1 MVINRKLNTF
11 ILFLLVLLPC
21 VSWAQD
27 DAFSLLGG
35 RQQRHTSSINRKALV
50 RRHNPTT
57 HHVGRQ
63 QFLMGESNL
72 FFHVD
77 ATALQTFVAD
87 PQLPLNIG
95 LNLPDT
101 TRLSRLDMS
110 LDRWNGKAESRFHYA
125 GQYYHVET
133 VCSPIYK
140 YEDQM
145 VRPTYSTRITSDTVF
160 EVVLTP
166 APYMERASKDVDQTA
181 MTVTSLKHHA
191 AVRLLNLSGDGNV
204 FQWIAFTW
212 RGNASLRKRGNRIVL
227 RCKGDQVTIEGMKKK
242 NYSLDITMYKVPSMP
257 SDYFF
262 NQKNIVPFT
271 DFALR
276 TSTGWNNFWTE
287 TGIADFSAVDS
298 PEAFEMERKL
308 VESLYDVAARTPAD
322 WWQQTP
328 LTLYGFAKQVVP
340 DMRRIIKADAEQLW
354 RRPELIATALLT
366 LRAYT
371 LPEVAKRFSLTSEEV
386 AQLKTTV
393 LNAFC
398 LHVAKAA
405 DLLASGTTTAPDCLD
420 RDALL
425 AVAKWWQEETDRVN
439 ETQRVAPNPS
449 RGEGGLDTLP
459 ADSVSLSVQS
469 LSVDVA
475 PSSMQ
480 SLPTDSVLSSR
491 LFKLPSPW
499 EATGVF
505 RAATGVATAPLRG
518 ANPSFAMGEQGV
530 GISIDYLLYIA
541 GRCWPDTWKV
551 STEYLLPLP

>member
-1 MVINRKLNTF
+1 MVINRKLNAF
-11 ILFLLVLLPC
+11 ILLLLVLLPC

-63 QFLMGESNL
+63 QFLMGGNL

-101 TRLSRLDMS
+101 TRLSRLEMS

-140 YEDQM
+140 YYDQM

-166 APYMERASKDVDQTA
+166 APYMERASKDVDKTA

-287 TGIADFSAVDS
+287 TGIADFSAVGS
-298 PEAFEMERKL
+298 PEALQMERKL
-308 VESLYDVAARTPAD
+308 VEALYDIAARTPAD
-322 WWQQTP
+322 WWQQAP

-405 DLLASGTTTAPDCLD
+405 DLLASGATTAPDCLD

-439 ETQRVAPNPS
+439 ETQRVAPNLPS
-449 RGEGGLDTLP
+449 VANGGFAPLGGAAATSVAALKTPVARGEGSLDTLP

-469 LSVDVA
+469 LPADSIL
-475 PSSMQ
+475 PSK
-480 SLPTDSVLSSR
+480 
-491 LFKLPSPW
+491 LFKLPSP
-499 EATGVF
+499 
-505 RAATGVATAPLRG
+505 L
-518 ANPSFAMGEQGV
+518 GV
-530 GISIDYLLYIA
+530 GSSIDYLLSIA

>member
-1 MVINRKLNTF
+1 MVINRKLNTL
-11 ILFLLVLLPC
+11 ILLLLMLLPC

-63 QFLMGESNL
+63 QFLMGGNL

-87 PQLPLNIG
+87 PLLPLNIG

-101 TRLSRLDMS
+101 TRLSRLEMS

-140 YEDQM
+140 YYDQM

-227 RCKGDQVTIEGMKKK
+227 RCKGDQVTIEGQKKK

-287 TGIADFSAVDS
+287 TGIADFSAVGS
-298 PEAFEMERKL
+298 PEALQMERKL
-308 VESLYDVAARTPAD
+308 VEALYDIAARTPAD
-322 WWQQTP
+322 WWQQAP

-405 DLLASGTTTAPDCLD
+405 DLLASGETTAPDCLD

-439 ETQRVAPNPS
+439 ETQRPTPNLPSVANGGFAPLGGAAATSVAALKTPVAQ
-449 RGEGGLDTLP
+449 REGSLDTLP

-469 LSVDVA
+469 LPADSIL
-475 PSSMQ
+475 PSK
-480 SLPTDSVLSSR
+480 
-491 LFKLPSPW
+491 LFNLPSP
-499 EATGVF
+499 
-505 RAATGVATAPLRG
+505 L
-518 ANPSFAMGEQGV
+518 GV
-530 GISIDYLLYIA
+530 GSSIDYLLSIA

>member
-1 MVINRKLNTF
+1 M
-11 ILFLLVLLPC
+11 LLPC

-140 YEDQM
+140 YDDQM

-166 APYMERASKDVDQTA
+166 APYMERAGKDVDQTA

-227 RCKGDQVTIEGMKKK
+227 RCKGDQVTIEGQKKK

-287 TGIADFSAVDS
+287 TGIADFSAVGS
-298 PEAFEMERKL
+298 PEALQMERKL
-308 VESLYDVAARTPAD
+308 VEALYDVAARTPAD
-322 WWQQTP
+322 WWQQAP

-398 LHVAKAA
+398 LHVVKAA
-405 DLLASGTTTAPDCLD
+405 DLLASGETTAPDCLD

-439 ETQRVAPNPS
+439 ETQRPTPNLPSVANGGFAPLGGAAATSVAALKTPVAQ
-449 RGEGGLDTLP
+449 GEGSLDTLP
-459 ADSVSLSVQS
+459 ADSVSLS
-469 LSVDVA
+469 
-475 PSSMQ
+475 MQ
-480 SLPTDSVLSSR
+480 SLPVDSILPSK
-491 LFKLPSPW
+491 LFNLPSP
-499 EATGVF
+499 
-505 RAATGVATAPLRG
+505 L
-518 ANPSFAMGEQGV
+518 GV
-530 GISIDYLLYIA
+530 GSSIDYLLSIA

>member
-1 MVINRKLNTF
+1 M
-11 ILFLLVLLPC
+11 
-21 VSWAQD
+21 
-27 DAFSLLGG
+27 
-35 RQQRHTSSINRKALV
+35 
-50 RRHNPTT
+50 
-57 HHVGRQ
+57 
-63 QFLMGESNL
+63 
-72 FFHVD
+72 
-77 ATALQTFVAD
+77 QTFVAD
-87 PQLPLNIG
+87 PLLPLNIG

-140 YEDQM
+140 YYDQM

-191 AVRLLNLSGDGNV
+191 AVRLLNFSGDGNV

-287 TGIADFSAVDS
+287 TGIADFSAVGS
-298 PEAFEMERKL
+298 PEALQMERKL
-308 VESLYDVAARTPAD
+308 VEALYDVAARTPAD
-322 WWQQTP
+322 WWQQAP

-405 DLLASGTTTAPDCLD
+405 DLLASGATTAPDCLD
-420 RDALL
+420 HDALL

-439 ETQRVAPNPS
+439 ETQRPTPNPS

-469 LSVDVA
+469 LPADSIL
-475 PSSMQ
+475 PSK
-480 SLPTDSVLSSR
+480 
-491 LFKLPSPW
+491 LFKLPV

-505 RAATGVATAPLRG
+505 RAATGVAAAPPRG

>member
-11 ILFLLVLLPC
+11 ILLLLVLLPC

-57 HHVGRQ
+57 HHVGQQ

-87 PQLPLNIG
+87 PLLPLNIG

-110 LDRWNGKAESRFHYA
+110 LDRWNGKAESRFHYD

-191 AVRLLNLSGDGNV
+191 AVRLLNFSGDGNV

-287 TGIADFSAVDS
+287 TGIADFSAVGS
-298 PEAFEMERKL
+298 PEALQMERKL
-308 VESLYDVAARTPAD
+308 VEALYDVAARTPAD
-322 WWQQTP
+322 WWQQAP

-405 DLLASGTTTAPDCLD
+405 DLLASGATTAPDCLD
-420 RDALL
+420 HDALL

-439 ETQRVAPNPS
+439 ETQRPTPNPS

-469 LSVDVA
+469 LPADSIL
-475 PSSMQ
+475 PSK
-480 SLPTDSVLSSR
+480 
-491 LFKLPSPW
+491 LFKLPV

-505 RAATGVATAPLRG
+505 RAATGVAAAPPRG
-518 ANPSFAMGEQGV
+518 ANPSFATGEQGV
-530 GISIDYLLYIA
+530 GSTIDYLLFIA

>member
-1 MVINRKLNTF
+1 MVINRKLNAF
-11 ILFLLVLLPC
+11 ILLLLVLLPC

-204 FQWIAFTW
+204 FQWIAFT
-212 RGNASLRKRGNRIVL
+212 LRKRGNRIVL
-227 RCKGDQVTIEGMKKK
+227 RCKGDQVTIEGQKKK

-287 TGIADFSAVDS
+287 TGIADFSAVNS
-298 PEAFEMERKL
+298 PEALQMERKL
-308 VESLYDVAARTPAD
+308 VEALYDVAARTPAD
-322 WWQQTP
+322 WWQQAP

-405 DLLASGTTTAPDCLD
+405 DLLASGATTAPDCLD

-439 ETQRVAPNPS
+439 ETQRPTPNQPSVANGGFAPLSGAAATSVAALKTPVA
-449 RGEGGLDTLP
+449 RGEGSLDTLP

-469 LSVDVA
+469 LPADSIL
-475 PSSMQ
+475 PSK
-480 SLPTDSVLSSR
+480 
-491 LFKLPSPW
+491 LFKLPSP
-499 EATGVF
+499 
-505 RAATGVATAPLRG
+505 L
-518 ANPSFAMGEQGV
+518 GV
-530 GISIDYLLYIA
+530 GSSIDYLLSIA

>member
-11 ILFLLVLLPC
+11 LLLFLVLLPY

-57 HHVGRQ
+57 HHVGQQ
-63 QFLMGESNL
+63 QFLLGESNL

-87 PQLPLNIG
+87 PLLPLNIG

-140 YEDQM
+140 YNYVM

-166 APYMERASKDVDQTA
+166 AAFMKRAGKATDQSVIS
-181 MTVTSLKHHA
+181 VTSLKHHA
-191 AVRLLNLSGDGNV
+191 AVRLLNSSGEGSLYH
-204 FQWIAFTW
+204 WIAFSW
-212 RGNASLRKRGNRIVL
+212 RGNASLRKRGNRLVL
-227 RCKGDQVTIEGMKKK
+227 RCKGDQVTIEGKKK
-242 NYSLDITMYKVPSMP
+242 KSYSLDITMYKVPSMP
-257 SDYFF
+257 SDQYF
-262 NQKNIVPFT
+262 NNKDIVPFT

-276 TSTGWNNFWTE
+276 SSTGWNNFWTE
-287 TGIADFSAVDS
+287 TGIADFSAENS
-298 PEAFEMERKL
+298 PEALQMERKL
-308 VESLYDVAARTPAD
+308 VEALYDVAARTPAD
-322 WWQQTP
+322 WWQQAP

-340 DMRRIIKADAEQLW
+340 DMRRIIRENAEQLW

-371 LPEVAKRFSLTSEEV
+371 LPEVARRFSLTDEEV
-386 AQLKTTV
+386 ASLRTTV

-405 DLLASGTTTAPDCLD
+405 DLLASGESTAPDCLD

-425 AVAKWWQEETDRVN
+425 AVAKWWQEK
-439 ETQRVAPNPS
+439 
-449 RGEGGLDTLP
+449 
-459 ADSVSLSVQS
+459 
-469 LSVDVA
+469 
-475 PSSMQ
+475 
-480 SLPTDSVLSSR
+480 TDSLNQLSDSSSSANAGALSTDNISPSK
-491 LFKLPSPW
+491 LFKLPSIAKGQESSSDETW
-499 EATGVF
+499 K
-505 RAATGVATAPLRG
+505 
-518 ANPSFAMGEQGV
+518 
-530 GISIDYLLYIA
+530 SIYYLLSIA
-541 GRCWPDTWKV
+541 GRSWPDTWKV

>member
-1 MVINRKLNTF
+1 MVINRKLNAF
-11 ILFLLVLLPC
+11 ILLLLVLLPC

-27 DAFSLLGG
+27 DALSLLGG

-63 QFLMGESNL
+63 QFLMGGNL

-87 PQLPLNIG
+87 PLLPLNIG

-140 YEDQM
+140 YYDQM

-227 RCKGDQVTIEGMKKK
+227 RCKGDQVTIEGQKKK

-287 TGIADFSAVDS
+287 TGIADFSAVSS
-298 PEAFEMERKL
+298 PEALQMERKL
-308 VESLYDVAARTPAD
+308 VEALYDVAARTPAD
-322 WWQQTP
+322 WWQQAP

-405 DLLASGTTTAPDCLD
+405 DLLASGATTAPDCLD

-439 ETQRVAPNPS
+439 ETQRPTPNLPSVANGGFAPLGGAAATSVAALKTPVAQ
-449 RGEGGLDTLP
+449 GEGSLDTLP
-459 ADSVSLSVQS
+459 VDSVSLSVQS
-469 LSVDVA
+469 LPADSIL
-475 PSSMQ
+475 PSK
-480 SLPTDSVLSSR
+480 
-491 LFKLPSPW
+491 LFNLPSP
-499 EATGVF
+499 
-505 RAATGVATAPLRG
+505 L
-518 ANPSFAMGEQGV
+518 GV
-530 GISIDYLLYIA
+530 GSSIDYLLSIA

>member
-11 ILFLLVLLPC
+11 ILLLLVLLPC

-57 HHVGRQ
+57 HHVGQQ

-110 LDRWNGKAESRFHYA
+110 LDRWNGKAESRFHYD

-287 TGIADFSAVDS
+287 TGIADFSAVGS
-298 PEAFEMERKL
+298 SEALQMERKL
-308 VESLYDVAARTPAD
+308 VEALYDVAARTPAD
-322 WWQQTP
+322 WWQQAP

-405 DLLASGTTTAPDCLD
+405 DLLASGATTAPDCLD

-439 ETQRVAPNPS
+439 ETQRVAPTPS

-459 ADSVSLSVQS
+459 ADSVSLSMQS
-469 LSVDVA
+469 LSADSIL
-475 PSSMQ
+475 PSK
-480 SLPTDSVLSSR
+480 
-491 LFKLPSPW
+491 LFKLPV

-505 RAATGVATAPLRG
+505 RAATGVAAAPQRG
-518 ANPSFAMGEQGV
+518 ANPSFATGEQGV
-530 GISIDYLLYIA
+530 GISIDYLLSIA